1 MNRKNV
7 LFLLVIPIIIL
18 AVTASGCSRKTS
30 ATTSNPEIPVKI
42 TTVQKGNLGEVY
54 VTTGALEANQEVSV
68 TPKVS
73 GRVAN
78 IHVKMGDHVTANQ
91 VLVELEQD
99 DYEIGL
105 ISAEAAYKMTKE
117 NFERQKKLYAE
128 RLISPQE
135 FEGAQTEFQIKEAA
149 YKQAK
154 NQLDNTK
161 IRAPFSGQIGF
172 SNATLGGMVS
182 PGTPLLSVVDL
193 STVFV
198 TVNLSDS
205 YISQVKIGQTAL
217 ISLSS
222 FPEQTFNGR
231 IAQIAPAADK
241 NLKTFPVK
249 IALDNSSRRFKAGML
264 AEAKLNFNQRN
275 DILKI
280 PAEAIVDEVGTKA
293 VYVVEKD
300 AARRRIITLGVT
312 DGRMVEIVSGLAEK
326 EFVVI
331 LGQNN
336 LEDGSKV
343 VVK

>member
-1 MNRKNV
+1 MNRK
-7 LFLLVIPIIIL
+7 FLLLAIIPIIISAL
-18 AVTASGCSRKTS
+18 AAGGCGRKTDAVTS
-30 ATTSNPEIPVKI
+30 APEIPVKV
-42 TTVQKGNLGEVY
+42 TTVQKGSLGEVF
-54 VTTGALEANQEVSV
+54 VATGALEANQEVTI

-73 GRVAN
+73 GRIAKV
-78 IHVKMGDHVTANQ
+78 HVKMGDYVTANQ
-91 VLVELEQD
+91 ILVELEPD
-99 DYEIGL
+99 DYA
-105 ISAEAAYKMTKE
+105 ISLARAEASYKLSKE
-117 NFERQKKLYAE
+117 NYERSQKLFAE
-128 RLISPQE
+128 KIISPQE
-135 FEGAQTEFQIKEAA
+135 FERAQTELQINEAA

-154 NQLDNTK
+154 NQLDDTK

-172 SNATLGGMVS
+172 SDATPGKLVGQGM
-182 PGTPLLSVVDL
+182 PLLSVVDL

-205 YISQVKIGQTAL
+205 YISQAKIGQTAT

-222 FPEQTFNGR
+222 FPGETFTGK

-241 NLKTFPVK
+241 VSKSFPVK

-264 AEAKLNFNQRN
+264 AEAKLIFNEKK
-275 DILKI
+275 DILKV
-280 PAEAIVDEVGTKA
+280 PAEAIIDEIGTKA

-300 AARRRIITLGVT
+300 TARRRIVTPGVT
-312 DGRMVEIVSGLAEK
+312 DGRMVEIVSGLAEE

>member
-1 MNRKNV
+1 MNRKS
-7 LFLLVIPIIIL
+7 LSLILIPVIIL
-18 AVTASGCSRKTS
+18 SLAASGCSRKTNAKNS
-30 ATTSNPEIPVKI
+30 TPEIPVKI
-42 TTVQKGNLGEVY
+42 SAVQKGDLGELF
-54 VTTGALEANQEVSV
+54 VTTGALEANQEVSIN
-68 TPKVS
+68 PKVS
-73 GRVAN
+73 GRIAK
-78 IHVKMGDHVTANQ
+78 IHVKMGDYVTANQ

-105 ISAEAAYKMTKE
+105 AGAEAAYKMSKE

-135 FEGAQTEFQIKEAA
+135 YEGAQTDFQIKEAT

-154 NQLDNTK
+154 NQLDNTQ

-182 PGTPLLSVVDL
+182 PSAPLLSVVDL
-193 STVFV
+193 STVLV

-205 YISQVKIGQTAL
+205 YISQVKVGQTAQ

-222 FPEQTFNGR
+222 FPDQTFNGR
-231 IAQIAPAADK
+231 VVQIAPAADK
-241 NLKTFPVK
+241 VSKTFPVK
-249 IALDNSSRRFKAGML
+249 IELDNSSRRFKAGML
-264 AEAKLNFNQRN
+264 AEAKLSFNQRN

-293 VYVVEKD
+293 VYIVEKD
-300 AARRRIITLGVT
+300 TARRRIVTPGISDGKMTEIT
-312 DGRMVEIVSGLAEK
+312 SGLAEN
-326 EFVVI
+326 EFIVI

-336 LEDGSKV
+336 LEEGSKV

>member
-1 MNRKNV
+1 MNRKS
-7 LFLLVIPIIIL
+7 LLLLVIPIIIL
-18 AVTASGCSRKTS
+18 ALATGGCGRKTN
-30 ATTSNPEIPVKI
+30 AVTSVPEIPVKV
-42 TTVQKGNLGEVY
+42 TTVQKGNLGEVF
-54 VTTGALEANQEVSV
+54 VTTGALEANQEVTI
-68 TPKVS
+68 TPKVA
-73 GRVAN
+73 GRVAK
-78 IHVKMGDHVTANQ
+78 IHVKMGDYVEANQ
-91 VLVELEQD
+91 VLVELEQN

-105 ISAEAAYKMTKE
+105 TSAEAAYKLSKE
-117 NFERQKKLYAE
+117 NFERAKKLYAE
-128 RLISPQE
+128 KIISPQE
-135 FEGAQTEFQIKEAA
+135 FEGAQTEYQIKEAA

-154 NQLDNTK
+154 SQLEDTK

-172 SNATLGGMVS
+172 SDATLGAMVS
-182 PGTPLLSVVDL
+182 QSTQLLSVVDL

-205 YISQVKIGQTAL
+205 YISQAKIGQTAE

-222 FPEQTFNGR
+222 FPEQTFTGK

-241 NLKTFPVK
+241 TSKTFPVK
-249 IALDNSSRRFKAGML
+249 IVLDNSSHRFKAGML
-264 AEAKLNFNQRN
+264 AEARLSFNQRN

-300 AARRRIITLGVT
+300 TARRRLVTPGVT
-312 DGRMVEIVSGLAEK
+312 DGKMVEIVSGLAEK
-326 EFVVI
+326 EFIVI

-336 LEDGSKV
+336 LEEGSKV

>member
-1 MNRKNV
+1 MNRKS
-7 LFLLVIPIIIL
+7 LFLSVIPIIIL
-18 AVTASGCSRKTS
+18 TLVTNGCGRKTNAVTST
-30 ATTSNPEIPVKI
+30 PEIPVKI
-42 TTVQKGNLGEVY
+42 TTVQKGNLGEVF
-54 VTTGALEANQEVSV
+54 VTTGALEANQEVSI

-73 GRVAN
+73 GRVAK
-78 IHVKMGDHVTANQ
+78 IYVKMGDHVSANQ

-105 ISAEAAYKMTKE
+105 ISAEAAYKLSKE
-117 NFERQKKLYAE
+117 NFERSKKLFAE
-128 RLISPQE
+128 KIISPQE
-135 FEGAQTEFQIKEAA
+135 FEGAQTDFRIKESG

-154 NQLDNTK
+154 NQLENTK

-205 YISQVKIGQTAL
+205 YISQAKIGQTAQ
-217 ISLSS
+217 ITLSS
-222 FPEQTFNGR
+222 FPDQTFNGR
-231 IAQIAPAADK
+231 VAQIAPSADK
-241 NLKTFPVK
+241 VSKTFPVK
-249 IALDNSSRRFKAGML
+249 IALDNSSHRFKAGML
-264 AEAKLNFNQRN
+264 AGAKLSFNQRN

-300 AARRRIITLGVT
+300 TARRRIVTPGISDGKMIEIT
-312 DGRMVEIVSGLAEK
+312 SGLAEK
-326 EFVVI
+326 EFIVI

-336 LEDGSKV
+336 IEEGSKV